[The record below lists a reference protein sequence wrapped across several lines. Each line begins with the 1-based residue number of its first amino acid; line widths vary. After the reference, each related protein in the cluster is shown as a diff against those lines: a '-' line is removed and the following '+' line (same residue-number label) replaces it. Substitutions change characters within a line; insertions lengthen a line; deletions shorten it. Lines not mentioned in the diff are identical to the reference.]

1 VALFTA
7 SFFACFTASAAHL
20 DSLSPTIRR
29 RAPRRLTA
37 SPLPSPPP
45 HAAAW
50 TTFGAMTPEDDAKDA
65 GPNIKIIGRWSDLA
79 GGNGVVICETDNPEE
94 LAAWGANWVGQHGF
108 TPG

>member
-1 VALFTA
+1 
-7 SFFACFTASAAHL
+7 
-20 DSLSPTIRR
+20 
-29 RAPRRLTA
+29 
-37 SPLPSPPP
+37 
-45 HAAAW
+45 
-50 TTFGAMTPEDDAKDA
+50 MTPEDDAKDA